1 MTLTVAMYSHDS
13 VGLGHTRRNRA
24 IAYALAAALPQPVQG
39 ILIASTLR

>member
-24 IAYALAAALPQPVQG
+24 IAYALS
-39 ILIASTLR
+39 LIHI